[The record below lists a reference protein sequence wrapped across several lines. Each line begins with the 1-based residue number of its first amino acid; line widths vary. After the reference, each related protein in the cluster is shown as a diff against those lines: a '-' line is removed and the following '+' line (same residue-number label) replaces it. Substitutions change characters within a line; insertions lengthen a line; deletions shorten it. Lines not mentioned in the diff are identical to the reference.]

1 MKDDKQFNLIKELA
15 DMHNKAMNRY
25 VINLVKMPGR
35 KKKEDDKV
43 VNK

>member
-1 MKDDKQFNLIKELA
+1 MEDDKQFNLIKELA
-15 DMHNKAMNRY
+15 DMHNKAMNRH
-25 VINLVKMPGR
+25 VINLVKMPSR

>member
-1 MKDDKQFNLIKELA
+1 MEADKQFNLIKELA
-15 DMHNKAMNRY
+15 DMHNKAMNRH
-25 VINLVKMPGR
+25 VINLVKMPRR

>member
-1 MKDDKQFNLIKELA
+1 
-15 DMHNKAMNRY
+15 MHNKAMDRH
-25 VINLVKMPGR
+25 VISLVKIPPR

>member
-15 DMHNKAMNRY
+15 DMHNKAMNRH
-25 VINLVKMPGR
+25 VFNLVKMPGR
-35 KKKEDDKV
+35 KKKEDEKV

>member
-1 MKDDKQFNLIKELA
+1 MKNNEQFNLIKELA
-15 DMHNKAMNRY
+15 DMHNKAMDRH
-25 VINLVKMPGR
+25 VISLVKIPPR

>member
-1 MKDDKQFNLIKELA
+1 MKDDKQFNLIKEIA
-15 DMHNKAMNRY
+15 DMHNKAMDRHI
-25 VINLVKMPGR
+25 INLVKMPRR